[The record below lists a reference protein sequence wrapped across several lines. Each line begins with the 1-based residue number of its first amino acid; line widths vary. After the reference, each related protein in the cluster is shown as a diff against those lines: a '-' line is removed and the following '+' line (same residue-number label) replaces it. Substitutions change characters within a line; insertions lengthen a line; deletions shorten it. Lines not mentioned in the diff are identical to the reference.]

1 MGNYE
6 QLKQAVSKV
15 IKTNGTQAITGQILQ
30 NTLLTMINSLGGN
43 FQFVGIA
50 TTATNPGTPDQ
61 NVFYLAGG
69 GTYTNFANISVN
81 MGELAVLKWN
91 GAWSKQ
97 TVKVGFPPNE
107 LNISTLYPTN
117 GEGGT
122 NKYTLAGAIAQVPAK
137 YRVQGVKVTFTN
149 ENEDT
154 ESWEYKGG
162 SWAIANFVEIGANKF
177 LKLDITNIKYYQPN
191 TPNASEAQEG
201 DIFYRTTDN
210 VWYIKRNTNWSVYT
224 PKGILYTHNNTY
236 LYIRNISNNILI
248 LILNI
253 NDKEELQQLIN
264 EAINASK
271 GTQYSGEAISINLS
285 ETKAGIIKVDG
296 TVAGNAGYYY
306 DVYNVENYK
315 EVTINTTNGTVA
327 SNPWAIIWELDKD
340 DNIINIIPAAGNT
353 IPLVDYKLILQPS
366 TKKLYVQRGSAV
378 STVQAKKTLVDEIVE
393 LVNKT
398 QKIDELSEKVDDLSS
413 SLITYK
419 LVPLPYEETKNG
431 WLINASGNIVEHSA
445 GKVLNKYNISDKKVI
460 KIKCYNSPNK
470 NDLWLQFVFKKGEE
484 ILKKGV
490 PSMYPIP
497 YTFEY
502 NNKIGATELYVV
514 GVNLEDIKV
523 EADDGKEYNTV
534 DEVAQNVEDY
544 VMQQNI
550 INDWGD
556 SLTYGQGGS
565 GTTYPQVLQDL
576 IDNDENITEKYK
588 VINCGVQG
596 DTTPGILARQGGI
609 SAFIKEDVTVPPTGQ
624 VDCSIRTISMGDNG
638 IDTFMVSYNG
648 DGSSVINP
656 VMINGEYYNLRIG
669 PKIEK
674 LNSGGESANIK
685 AGSNIITYGAR
696 LSSKSYINIFYT
708 GQNDGKLGGSYN
720 STKRIEQLKNS
731 MNFASTQKNLFIST
745 AISRTQEQEYEYQEA
760 FGSAYIN
767 LYHEMSTRGVKI
779 AVALGLM
786 DGGILDTA
794 WNVVDKDGA
803 NKNGLLNDSIHWNY
817 IGYTVLAHIIFE
829 RLKGLGW
836 LTKKQADI
844 VE

>member
-6 QLKQAVSKV
+6 QLKQAVANV
-15 IKTNGTQAITGQILQ
+15 IKSNGNQEITGKILQ
-30 NTLLTMINSLGGN
+30 NALLSIISTVGANST
-43 FQFVGIA
+43 FAGIA
-50 TTATNPGTPDQ
+50 TPETNPGTPDQ
-61 NVFYLAGG
+61 NIFYIAGK
-69 GTYTNFANISVN
+69 GTYANFSGITVEI
-81 MGELAVLKWN
+81 GQLAVLKWN

-97 TVKVGFPPNE
+97 ALEIGVGDGNMILDWVIDAATTRE
-107 LNISTLYPTN
+107 
-117 GEGGT
+117 
-122 NKYTLAGAIAQVPAK
+122 QVPSKLRKPGMQISYKNDSGKWVNEQYIGTSITGAEWAK
-137 YRVQGVKVTFTN
+137 DTN
-149 ENEDT
+149 
-154 ESWEYKGG
+154 WERTVNQEQI
-162 SWAIANFVEIGANKF
+162 S
-177 LKLDITNIKYYQPN
+177 KLDITYIKYYQSTVPSI
-191 TPNASEAQEG
+191 SEAQKG

-210 VWYIKRNTNWSVYT
+210 AWYIKGATTWLVYT

-248 LILNI
+248 PILNI

-353 IPLVDYKLILQPS
+353 IPLADYKLILQPS
-366 TKKLYVQRGSAV
+366 TKKLYVQRSSAV
-378 STVQAKKTLVDEIVE
+378 STVQAKKTLVDEVVE

-419 LVPLPYEETKNG
+419 LVSYPYDETKYG
-431 WLINASGNIVEHSA
+431 WLINASGNIVEA
-445 GKVLNKYNISDKKVI
+445 AVGKVLNKYNISDKKVI
-460 KIKCYNSPNK
+460 KIKCYDSPNK
-470 NDLWLQFVFKKGEE
+470 NDQWLQFVFKKGEE

-638 IDTFMVSYNG
+638 IDTFSVSYNG

-656 VMINGEYYNLRIG
+656 VMINGEYYNLRTDQ
-669 PKIEK
+669 KIEK

-720 STKRIEQLKNS
+720 NTKRIEQLKNS

-786 DGGILDTA
+786 DEGTLDTA
-794 WNVVDKDGA
+794 WNVVDKGGA

>member
-6 QLKQAVSKV
+6 QLKQAVADV
-15 IKTNGTQAITGQILQ
+15 IKSNGNQEITGKILQ
-30 NTLLTMINSLGGN
+30 SALLSIISTVGANST
-43 FQFVGIA
+43 FAGIA
-50 TTATNPGTPDQ
+50 TPETNPGTPDQ
-61 NVFYLAGG
+61 NIFYIAGK
-69 GTYTNFANISVN
+69 GTYANFSGITVEI
-81 MGELAVLKWN
+81 GQLAVLKWN
-91 GAWSKQ
+91 GAWRKQ
-97 TVKVGFPPNE
+97 ALEIGVGYGNMILDWVIDAATTRE
-107 LNISTLYPTN
+107 
-117 GEGGT
+117 
-122 NKYTLAGAIAQVPAK
+122 QVPSKLRKPGMQISYKNDSGKWVNEQYIGTSITGAEWAK
-137 YRVQGVKVTFTN
+137 DTN
-149 ENEDT
+149 
-154 ESWEYKGG
+154 WERTVNQEQI
-162 SWAIANFVEIGANKF
+162 S
-177 LKLDITNIKYYQPN
+177 KLDITYIKYYQSTVPN
-191 TPNASEAQEG
+191 VSEAQKG

-210 VWYIKRNTNWSVYT
+210 AWYIKGATTWLVYT
-224 PKGILYTHNNTY
+224 PNGILYTHNNTY

-248 LILNI
+248 PILNI

-353 IPLVDYKLILQPS
+353 IPLTDYKLILQPS

-378 STVQAKKTLVDEIVE
+378 STVQAKKTLVDEVVE

-398 QKIDELSEKVDDLSS
+398 QKIDGLSEKVDDLSS
-413 SLITYK
+413 SLITYE
-419 LVPLPYEETKNG
+419 LVSCPYDETKYG
-431 WLINASGNIVEHSA
+431 WLINASGNIVEAAA

-460 KIKCYNSPNK
+460 KIECYESPNK

-514 GVNLEDIKV
+514 GVNLKDIKV
-523 EADDGKEYNTV
+523 EVDDGKEYNTV

-565 GTTYPQVLQDL
+565 GTTYPKVLQDL

-638 IDTFMVSYNG
+638 IDTFRVSYNG

-708 GQNDGKLGGSYN
+708 GQNDGSLGGRYN

-803 NKNGLLNDSIHWNY
+803 NKNGLLNDSVHWNY

>member
-6 QLKQAVSKV
+6 QLKQSVSDV
-15 IKTNGTQAITGQILQ
+15 IKTNGNQEITGAILQ
-30 NTLLTMINSLGGN
+30 NVLLSIISTIGVNAT
-43 FQFVGIA
+43 FAGIA
-50 TTATNPGTPDQ
+50 TPTTVPGTPDQ
-61 NVFYLAGG
+61 NVFYIAGE
-69 GTYTNFANISVN
+69 GTYANFSGITVEI
-81 MGELAVLKWN
+81 GQLAFLKWN

-97 TVKVGFPPNE
+97 ALEIGVGDGNMILDWVIDAATTRE
-107 LNISTLYPTN
+107 
-117 GEGGT
+117 
-122 NKYTLAGAIAQVPAK
+122 QVPSK
-137 YRVQGVKVTFTN
+137 LRKPGMQISYKNDSGKWVN
-149 ENEDT
+149 EQYIGT
-154 ESWEYKGG
+154 S
-162 SWAIANFVEIGANKF
+162 IIGAEWAKDTNWERAVNQEQIS
-177 LKLDITNIKYYQPN
+177 KLDITYIKYYQSTAPSV
-191 TPNASEAQEG
+191 SEAQKG
-201 DIFYRTTDN
+201 DIFYRTLDN
-210 VWYIKRNTNWSVYT
+210 AWYIKGATTWLVYT

-236 LYIRNISNNILI
+236 LFIRNISNNILI
-248 LILNI
+248 PILNI

-271 GTQYSGEAISINLS
+271 GTQYLGEEISINLS

-296 TVAGNAGYYY
+296 TLAGNAGYYY

-340 DNIINIIPAAGNT
+340 DNIINIIPAADNT
-353 IPLVDYKLILQPS
+353 IPLVDYRLILQS
-366 TKKLYVQRGSAV
+366 FTKKLYVQRGSAV
-378 STVQAKKTLVDEIVE
+378 STVQAKKSLADEVVG

-398 QKIDELSEKVDDLSS
+398 QKIDDLSEKVDDLSS

-419 LVPLPYEETKNG
+419 LVPYPYEETKKG
-431 WLINASGNIVEHSA
+431 WLINASGNIVEHAA

-460 KIKCYNSPNK
+460 KIECNTSPNK

-484 ILKKGV
+484 ILEKGV
-490 PSMYPIP
+490 PSIYPIP
-497 YTFEY
+497 YKFEY
-502 NNKIGATELYVV
+502 NNKFGATELYVV
-514 GVNLEDIKV
+514 AVNLEDIKV
-523 EADDGKEYNTV
+523 EADDGKEYNIV
-534 DEVAQNVEDY
+534 DEVVQNVEDY

-550 INDWGD
+550 INSWGD
-556 SLTYGQGGS
+556 SLTYGQGSS
-565 GTTYPQVLQDL
+565 GKTYPQVLQDL
-576 IDNDENITEKYK
+576 IDNDEDITEEYK
-588 VINCGVQG
+588 VINCGVKG

-609 SAFIKEDVTVPPTGQ
+609 SVFIKEDVTVPPTGQ
-624 VDCSIRTISMGDNG
+624 VNCSIRTISMGDNG
-638 IDTFMVSYNG
+638 IDTFSVSFNE
-648 DGSSVINP
+648 DRSSVINP
-656 VMINGEYYNLRIG
+656 VMINGEYYNLRTG

-674 LNSGGESANIK
+674 LNSGSESTNIK

-708 GQNDGKLGGSYN
+708 GQNDGKLGNSYN
-720 STKRIEQLKNS
+720 NTKRIEQLKNS

-786 DGGILDTA
+786 DEGTLDTA

>member
-6 QLKQAVSKV
+6 QLKQAVSNV

-61 NVFYLAGG
+61 NVFYLAGE

-149 ENEDT
+149 ENEDA

-201 DIFYRTTDN
+201 DIFYRTIDN

-271 GTQYSGEAISINLS
+271 GTQYSGETTSINLS
-285 ETKAGIIKVDG
+285 ETKAGIIKIDG
-296 TVAGNAGYYY
+296 TVVENAGYYY
-306 DVYNVENYK
+306 DVYNVENYE

-327 SNPWAIIWELDKD
+327 ANPWAIIWELDKD
-340 DNIINIIPAAGNT
+340 DNILNIIPAKGNK
-353 IPLVDYKLILQPS
+353 IPLVDYRLILQPF
-366 TKKLYVQRGSAV
+366 TKKIYVQRASAKSVV
-378 STVQAKKTLVDEIVE
+378 SSNKSLADEVKYLAENIHK
-393 LVNKT
+393 VNMLSTKV
-398 QKIDELSEKVDDLSS
+398 DELSE

-431 WLINASGNIVEHSA
+431 WLIDSSGNIVEHSA

-460 KIKCYNSPNK
+460 KIKCSSSPNR
-470 NDLWLQFVFKKGEE
+470 NDRWLQFVFKKGEE
-484 ILKKGV
+484 IIEKGV
-490 PSMYPIP
+490 PSTYIVP

-502 NNKIGATELYVV
+502 SNKIGATELYVV
-514 GVNLEDIKV
+514 AENLKDIKV
-523 EADDGKEYNTV
+523 ETDDGKEYNAV
-534 DEVAQNVEDY
+534 DELAQIVEDY
-544 VMQQNI
+544 VTHENI

-556 SLTYGQGGS
+556 SLTYGQGGN

-576 IDNDENITEKYK
+576 IDNDEDIIEEYK

-596 DTTPGILARQGGI
+596 DTTPGILARQGGV
-609 SAFIKEDVTVPPTGQ
+609 SAFIKEDIIVPPAGQ

-638 IDTFMVSYNG
+638 IDTFSVSYNG

-656 VMINGEYYNLRIG
+656 VMINGKYYNLRTG

-674 LNSGGESANIK
+674 LNSGGESVTIK
-685 AGSNIITYGAR
+685 AGSNILTYGSS

-708 GQNDGKLGGSYN
+708 GQNDGVLGGSYN
-720 STKRIEQLKNS
+720 NTKRIEQLKNS

-745 AISRTQEQEYEYQEA
+745 AISRAQEQEYEYQEA
-760 FGSAYIN
+760 FGNAYIN

-779 AVALGLM
+779 AIALGLM
-786 DGGILDTA
+786 DEGTLDTA

-803 NKNGLLNDSIHWNY
+803 NKNGLLNDSVHWNY

-836 LTKKQADI
+836 ITKNRQM
-844 VE
+844 

>member
-15 IKTNGTQAITGQILQ
+15 IKTNGTQAITGQVLQ
-30 NTLLTMINSLGGN
+30 NTLLTMINSLGSN
-43 FQFVGIA
+43 YQFVGIA
-50 TTATNPGTPDQ
+50 ATKTNPGTPDQ
-61 NVFYLAGG
+61 NVFYIAGE

-97 TVKVGFPPNE
+97 TVKVGLPPNE

-122 NKYTLAGAIAQVPAK
+122 NKYTLAGAIAQVPAE
-137 YRVQGVKVTFTN
+137 YRAQGVKVTFTN
-149 ENEDT
+149 EKEDT

-162 SWAIANFVEIGANKF
+162 SWAIANFVEISANKF
-177 LKLDITNIKYYQPN
+177 LKLDITNIKYYQSN
-191 TPNASEAQEG
+191 TPNASEAKEG

-210 VWYIKRNTNWSVYT
+210 AWYIKRNTNWSVYT
-224 PKGILYTHNNTY
+224 PTGILYTHNNTY

-253 NDKEELQQLIN
+253 NDKEELQQRIN

-271 GTQYSGEAISINLS
+271 GTQYSGETTSINLS

-315 EVTINTTNGTVA
+315 EVTINTTGGTA
-327 SNPWAIIWELDKD
+327 AAYPWAIIWELDKD
-340 DNIINIIPAAGNT
+340 DNIINIIPAAGNK
-353 IPLVDYKLILQPS
+353 IPLVDYRLILQPF
-366 TKKLYVQRGSAV
+366 TKKIYVQRV
-378 STVQAKKTLVDEIVE
+378 SVKSVVSSNKSLADEVKYLAENIHKVDTLSTKV
-393 LVNKT
+393 
-398 QKIDELSEKVDDLSS
+398 DELSN

-419 LVPLPYEETKNG
+419 LGPLPYEETKNG

-460 KIKCYNSPNK
+460 KIECSSSPNK
-470 NDLWLQFVFKKGEE
+470 NDMWLQFVFKKGEKIIE
-484 ILKKGV
+484 KGV
-490 PSMYPIP
+490 PSAYIVP

-502 NNKIGATELYVV
+502 SNKIGATELYVV
-514 GVNLEDIKV
+514 AVNLKDIKV
-523 EADDGKEYNTV
+523 ETDDGKEYNTV
-534 DEVAQNVEDY
+534 DKLAQIVEDY
-544 VMQQNI
+544 VMHENI

-576 IDNDENITEKYK
+576 IDKDEDIKEEYK

-596 DTTPGILARQGGI
+596 DTTPGILARQGGV
-609 SAFIKEDVTVPPTGQ
+609 SAFIKEDIIVPPTGQ
-624 VDCSIRTISMGDNG
+624 VDCSIRTTSMGDNG
-638 IDTFMVSYNG
+638 FDFFSVSYNG

-656 VMINGEYYNLRIG
+656 VMINGEFYNLRIG

-674 LNSGGESANIK
+674 LNSGGESVTIK
-685 AGSNIITYGAR
+685 AGSNILTYGSS

-708 GQNDGKLGGSYN
+708 GQNDGKLGASYN
-720 STKRIEQLKNS
+720 NTRRIEQLKNS

-745 AISRTQEQEYEYQEA
+745 AISRSQEQEYEYQEA

-767 LYHEMSTRGVKI
+767 LYHEMSTRGVKMAI
-779 AVALGLM
+779 ALGLM
-786 DGGILDTA
+786 DKGTLDTA
-794 WNVVDKDGA
+794 WNVIDKDGA

-836 LTKKQADI
+836 ITKKQAD
-844 VE
+844 VVK

>member
-6 QLKQAVSKV
+6 QLKQAVSDV
-15 IKTNGTQAITGQILQ
+15 IKTNGNQEITGAILQ
-30 NTLLTMINSLGGN
+30 NALLSIISTIGVNAT
-43 FQFVGIA
+43 FAGIA
-50 TTATNPGTPDQ
+50 TPTTVPGTPDQ
-61 NVFYLAGG
+61 NIFYIAGE
-69 GTYTNFANISVN
+69 GTYANFSGITVEI
-81 MGELAVLKWN
+81 GQLAVLKWN

-97 TVKVGFPPNE
+97 ALEIGVGDGNMILDWVIDAATTRE
-107 LNISTLYPTN
+107 
-117 GEGGT
+117 
-122 NKYTLAGAIAQVPAK
+122 QVPSKLRKPGMQISYKNDSGKWVNEQYIGTSITGAEWAK
-137 YRVQGVKVTFTN
+137 DTN
-149 ENEDT
+149 
-154 ESWEYKGG
+154 WERAVNQEQI
-162 SWAIANFVEIGANKF
+162 S
-177 LKLDITNIKYYQPN
+177 KLDITYIKYYQSTVPSV
-191 TPNASEAQEG
+191 SEAQKG
-201 DIFYRTTDN
+201 DIFYRTSDN
-210 VWYIKRNTNWSVYT
+210 AWYIKGATTWLVYT

-248 LILNI
+248 PILNI

-285 ETKAGIIKVDG
+285 ETKAGIIKENG
-296 TVAGNAGYYY
+296 TVAENAGYYH

-327 SNPWAIIWELDKD
+327 SHPWAIIWELDKD
-340 DNIINIIPAAGNT
+340 DNIINIIPAADNT
-353 IPLVDYKLILQPS
+353 IPLVDYRLILQPF

-378 STVQAKKTLVDEIVE
+378 STVQAKKTLADEVVE

-419 LVPLPYEETKNG
+419 LVPYLYEETKNG
-431 WLINASGNIVEHSA
+431 WLINASGNIVKHAA

-460 KIKCYNSPNK
+460 KIECNSSPNT

-484 ILKKGV
+484 IIKKGV
-490 PSMYPIP
+490 PSMYPTP

-514 GVNLEDIKV
+514 AINLEDIKV
-523 EADDGKEYNTV
+523 EADDGKEYNIV

-550 INDWGD
+550 INGWGD
-556 SLTYGQGGS
+556 SLTYGQGGG

-576 IDNDENITEKYK
+576 IDNDEDITEEYK

-596 DTTPGILARQGGI
+596 NTTPGILARQGGV
-609 SAFIKEDVTVPPTGQ
+609 SAFIKEDVIVPPEGQ
-624 VDCSIRTISMGDNG
+624 VDCSIRTVSMGENG
-638 IDTFMVSYNG
+638 FDTFGVLYNG
-648 DGSSVINP
+648 DYRSVINP
-656 VMINGEYYNLRIG
+656 VMINGEYYNLRTG

-674 LNSGGESANIK
+674 LNSGGESITIK
-685 AGSNIITYGAR
+685 AGSNILTYGAR

-708 GQNDGKLGGSYN
+708 GQNDGELGGSYN
-720 STKRIEQLKNS
+720 NTKRIEHLKNS
-731 MNFASTQKNLFIST
+731 MNFANTQKNLFIST
-745 AISRTQEQEYEYQEA
+745 VIGRTQEQEYEYQEA

-786 DGGILDTA
+786 NEGTLDTA
-794 WNVVDKDGA
+794 WNVVDKGGA